1 MLTNLEYL
9 KEFVKNGKVAEAE
22 KYPFHY
28 PPAIATTLGFT
39 LAEVGEGSAVIEL
52 QVKPEVHGNAMKT
65 LHGGVLCDI
74 TDAAIGT
81 AHATTIEP
89 GESYTSVDLQINF
102 FRPVWNEKIRASAKL
117 INGGKTLS
125 RDVCDVT
132 RPDGKLVAQVASTV
146 LTLRGESAKGR

>member
-9 KEFVKNGKVAEAE
+9 KEFVKNGKVADAE

-28 PPAIATTLGFT
+28 PPAIAKTLGFT

-52 QVKPEVHGNAMKT
+52 QAKPEVHGNAMGT

-81 AHATTIEP
+81 AHATIIAPCE
-89 GESYTSVDLQINF
+89 VI
-102 FRPVWNEKIRASAKL
+102 PVWICRLISFVRCGTKKSGPAPKPFIEAKL
-117 INGGKTLS
+117 LAVMCVMS
-125 RDVCDVT
+125 
-132 RPDGKLVAQVASTV
+132 P
-146 LTLRGESAKGR
+146 GRMAN